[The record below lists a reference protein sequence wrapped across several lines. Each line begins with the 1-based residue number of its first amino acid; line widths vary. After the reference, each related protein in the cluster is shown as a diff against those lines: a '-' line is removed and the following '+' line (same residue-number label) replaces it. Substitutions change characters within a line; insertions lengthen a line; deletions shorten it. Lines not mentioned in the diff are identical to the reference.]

1 MPRSIDRAAL
11 DRMTMMTMM
20 MTRGD
25 DGDDDPSPQIHIISH
40 KVRHGPTRNMMESM
54 VRHRPTTAHA
64 TCIFFS
70 TESDSCESGKCAST
84 LHAMWLPNT
93 QQHRSRSHRRNT
105 NDLQGCQSQALDPQP
120 HAAKGDASDTSSKER
135 NLDAANHE
143 GYLDRCRPASARTIR
158 SKLFCNKKQPLAS
171 SGCPRQ
177 IANAYTWKTSVSRSE
192 SVVGHD
198 RTREASNV
206 PTCIRGKA
214 TNFWLLMLSL

>member
-1 MPRSIDRAAL
+1 MP
-11 DRMTMMTMM
+11 
-20 MTRGD
+20 
-25 DGDDDPSPQIHIISH
+25 H
-40 KVRHGPTRNMMESM
+40 VF
-54 VRHRPTTAHA
+54 
-64 TCIFFS
+64 FFS